1 MTIHT
6 LMNTPLVT
14 GQEEP
19 GGIPIPGVQE
29 REDDD
34 EVCSFPAVFSLR
46 SPVLSSLIREERSS
60 SPELPRGHDSL
71 SERSISTR
79 RVI

>member
-19 GGIPIPGVQE
+19 EGIPIPGVQE

-34 EVCSFPAVFSLR
+34 EVCSFPARLFS
-46 SPVLSSLIREERSS
+46 SVPCPFESNKGGTVQ
-60 SPELPRGHDSL
+60 
-71 SERSISTR
+71 
-79 RVI
+79 